1 MILDDR
7 IVLGGF
13 GVMAGAISF
22 LWRHSVKAEKKCREE
37 LGDMWRMIGSLT
49 NSAVRRSGRHRKLV
63 LPTDMKK

>member
-37 LGDMWRMIGSLT
+37 LRDLWHALSSLT
-49 NSAVRRSGRHRKLV
+49 SSATRRSGRHRKLV
-63 LPTDMKK
+63 LPTEVRK